1 MEIKKTES
9 RSSGMKCDELKHFE
23 GGAATWAQVY
33 KKSEVDEAM
42 GATKEKRRWVHEST
56 DQTKNFLRR
65 SVP

>member
-1 MEIKKTES
+1 MENRFFS
-9 RSSGMKCDELKHFE
+9 FDEPRP
-23 GGAATWAQVY
+23 Y
-33 KKSEVDEAM
+33 KLWIEAM